1 MYVVVYLV
9 YIVENSVTF
18 RNTVTNY
25 LEKEKRLFK
34 KKLIFLFNYLAEI
47 EDVKTH
53 RQRKEKEKNSTQEKC
68 GLCVCVFFIQTSV
81 NIRRIFFCFIIK
93 IKRNVL

>member
-9 YIVENSVTF
+9 YIVEDSVTF

-25 LEKEKRLFK
+25 LEKEKRVFLK
-34 KKLIFLFNYLAEI
+34 KNFLIFLFNYLAEI

-68 GLCVCVFFIQTSV
+68 GLCVCVFHTDK
-81 NIRRIFFCFIIK
+81 C
-93 IKRNVL
+93 

>member
-25 LEKEKRLFK
+25 LEKEKRVFLK
-34 KKLIFLFNYLAEI
+34 KIFLIFLFNYLAEI

-53 RQRKEKEKNSTQEKC
+53 RQRKEKEKKSTQEKC
-68 GLCVCVFFIQTSV
+68 GLCVCVFHTDK
-81 NIRRIFFCFIIK
+81 C
-93 IKRNVL
+93 

>member
-53 RQRKEKEKNSTQEKC
+53 RQRKEKEKDSTQEKC
-68 GLCVCVFFIQTSV
+68 GLCVFFIQTSV